1 MPFAQLYWPARSLNN
16 TLGNKE
22 FDEEDFFVSGP
33 TSLAYQSQP
42 TSARNGRTTGTVK
55 VALLD
60 GFGNVM
66 TVDTGGSSI
75 TLGIASGAGGVLTSA
90 TSLTKS
96 LVQGTATWTDLKITG
111 ASGAYKLGADSSVSG
126 VPDQH
131 EPSDQPHALTAG
143 PLDPAVPAG
152 PSPVGTTG
160 RSGACAQEQPPERGD
175 QRGDDDGDE
184 PRRSRAVRV
193 HGDCDR
199 SWPREPRPRRPD
211 PGSAPGFGLKFG
223 GRVPAGG
230 VWVGEPAGAAVGGGT
245 LTVIVPLR
253 PPIVSAYENEPGL
266 VEDMTVGLAR
276 PDRTAVE
283 TGVGVRDGV
292 IGRAGV
298 RPGDRLADE
307 DGDCGRVEAGVA
319 DRDVVVCRPCR
330 GDREQEPDPARERR
344 ARPPARGDLS
354 AWR

>member
-1 MPFAQLYWPARSLNN
+1 MTVRIFSAPPSADRCGAYDYGTNNYVASYTTGSDGFYFFWQKNVDNTGLASGTNTLASGYKYYIALCDQTGLPGSGTAMPFAQLYWPARSLNN

-42 TSARNGRTTGTVK
+42 TSARNGRTMGTVK

-66 TVDTGGSSI
+66 TVDRRRILDHPGHR
-75 TLGIASGAGGVLTSA
+75 LGRGRD
-90 TSLTKS
+90 
-96 LVQGTATWTDLKITG
+96 TDIG
-111 ASGAYKLGADSSVSG
+111 
-126 VPDQH
+126 H
-131 EPSDQPHALTAG
+131 EPDEVTRPGHGDLDRPEDHGRQRRLQAGRGQLGLGRPRSDEPPDQPHALTAG

-184 PRRSRAVRV
+184 PRRSRVVRV

-199 SWPREPRPRRPD
+199 TCRGSHGGGCPD
-211 PGSAPGFGLKFG
+211 PRLGAGFGLKLG
-223 GRVPAGG
+223 GSVPDGG
-230 VWVGEPAGAAVGGGT
+230 VGVGEPAGAAVGGGT

-253 PPIVSAYENEPGL
+253 PPIVSA
-266 VEDMTVGLAR
+266 
-276 PDRTAVE
+276 
-283 TGVGVRDGV
+283 
-292 IGRAGV
+292 
-298 RPGDRLADE
+298 
-307 DGDCGRVEAGVA
+307 
-319 DRDVVVCRPCR
+319 
-330 GDREQEPDPARERR
+330 
-344 ARPPARGDLS
+344 
-354 AWR
+354 